1 MSSNS
6 RPVNQFSKP
15 TGWFGRYTLW
25 RMNSYHSKL
34 TDWGLQHI
42 SIEKHNT
49 ILDVGCG
56 GGRTVSKLAVIA
68 TQGKVYGIDHS
79 DESVAATRKMNAR
92 WIDLGR
98 VEVRHSSVSQMP
110 FSDDMFDL
118 VTAVE
123 THYFW
128 PDLPADMREVWRVL
142 KPGGTFIIISEVY
155 KGAKKI
161 VGKPADKYVPPMGL
175 QLLTLDEHHKL
186 FIEAGYQDVQIIEE
200 SDKGWICGLAQKPG
214 AALAPSP
221 FDETS
226 D

>member
-1 MSSNS
+1 
-6 RPVNQFSKP
+6 
-15 TGWFGRYTLW
+15 
-25 RMNSYHSKL
+25 MNSYHSKL

-79 DESVAATRKMNAR
+79 DESVAAAKRTNAR

-98 VEVRHSSVSQMP
+98 VELRHGSVSQLP
-110 FSDDMFDL
+110 FSDGVFDL

-123 THYFW
+123 THFFW

-142 KPGGTFIIISEVY
+142 KPGGTFIIVAEAY
-155 KGAKKI
+155 KG
-161 VGKPADKYVPPMGL
+161 GKRIAGKLAETYVPPPGMA
-175 QLLTLDEHHKL
+175 LLSLNEHREL
-186 FIEAGYQDVQIIEE
+186 FANAGYTDVQIVEDR
-200 SDKGWICGLAQKPG
+200 DKGWICGIGQKPT
-214 AALAPSP
+214 P
-221 FDETS
+221 
-226 D
+226 

>member
-1 MSSNS
+1 MRSNS

-79 DESVAATRKMNAR
+79 DESVAAAKRTNAR

-98 VEVRHSSVSQMP
+98 VELRHGSVSQLP
-110 FSDDMFDL
+110 FSDGVFDL

-123 THYFW
+123 THFFW

-142 KPGGTFIIISEVY
+142 KPGGTFIIVAEAY
-155 KGAKKI
+155 KG
-161 VGKPADKYVPPMGL
+161 GKRIAGKLAETYVPPPGMA
-175 QLLTLDEHHKL
+175 LLSLNEHREL
-186 FIEAGYQDVQIIEE
+186 FANAGYTDVQIVEDR
-200 SDKGWICGLAQKPG
+200 DKGWICGIGQKPT
-214 AALAPSP
+214 P
-221 FDETS
+221 
-226 D
+226 